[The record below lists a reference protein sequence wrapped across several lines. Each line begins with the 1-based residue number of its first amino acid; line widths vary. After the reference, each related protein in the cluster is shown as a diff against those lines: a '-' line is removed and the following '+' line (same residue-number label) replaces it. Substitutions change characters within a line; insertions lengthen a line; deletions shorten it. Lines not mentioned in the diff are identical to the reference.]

1 MASVR
6 LSRDLR
12 RDILHK
18 SQVAFEKT
26 NPDPAPSTAFLQ
38 KLATAIIDS
47 PVQLAAKRVAQA
59 HCDDSG
65 LKQQFLSFDMHELV
79 PQRFNISS
87 FKLRGE
93 PRSAEEK
100 ELTSSHYSS
109 NRFLEFEVNTAAPIS
124 ILHNPDRY
132 TSDAT
137 TITLYVQDLSK
148 EHQQP
153 ILDEL
158 VMLIKQRE
166 TLREKRSNYRANI
179 FGLLEDCNT
188 VHQFVETWPAGDA
201 FLSTEVKQ
209 RMHEKVTRQQS
220 ARNRREALDF
230 DSTIANQVVLTSKLI
245 GV

>member
-6 LSRDLR
+6 LSGDLR
-12 RDILHK
+12 RDILH
-18 SQVAFEKT
+18 QAMLAFEKT

-38 KLATAIIDS
+38 KLATAVIDS

-65 LKQQFLSFDMHELV
+65 VTQQFLSFDMAELK

-100 ELTSSHYSS
+100 ELTSSHYSRD
-109 NRFLEFEVNTAAPIS
+109 RFLEFEVNTAAPIS
-124 ILHNPDRY
+124 ILHSPDRY

-137 TITLYVQDLSK
+137 TLNLYVQDLSK

-158 VMLIKQRE
+158 VTLIKQRKS
-166 TLREKRSNYRANI
+166 LSEKRSSYRANI

-188 VHQFVETWPAGDA
+188 AHQFVETWPAGDA
-201 FLSTEVKQ
+201 FISTQIKQ

-230 DSTIANQVVLTSKLI
+230 DSTVANQVVLTSKLI
-245 GV
+245 GA

>member
-6 LSRDLR
+6 LSGDLR
-12 RDILHK
+12 RDILH
-18 SQVAFEKT
+18 QAMLAFEKT

-38 KLATAIIDS
+38 KLATAVIDS

-65 LKQQFLSFDMHELV
+65 VTQQFLSFDMAELK

-93 PRSAEEK
+93 V
-100 ELTSSHYSS
+100 H
-109 NRFLEFEVNTAAPIS
+109 TAAPIS
-124 ILHNPDRY
+124 ILHSPDRY

-137 TITLYVQDLSK
+137 TLNLYVQDLSK

-158 VMLIKQRE
+158 VTLIKQRKV
-166 TLREKRSNYRANI
+166 LSEKRSNYRANI

-188 VHQFVETWPAGDA
+188 AHQFVETWPAGDA
-201 FLSTEVKQ
+201 FISTQIKQ

-230 DSTIANQVVLTSKLI
+230 DSTVANQVVLTSKLI
-245 GV
+245 GA

>member
-26 NPDPAPSTAFLQ
+26 NPDPKPPTAFLQ
-38 KLATAIIDS
+38 KLTAAIANS
-47 PVQLAAKRVAQA
+47 PMQKTAMKMRQCHADERGVIQQYKSFGMKDLMPQILNL
-59 HCDDSG
+59 STFN
-65 LKQQFLSFDMHELV
+65 LKG
-79 PQRFNISS
+79 RYRN
-87 FKLRGE
+87 
-93 PRSAEEK
+93 AEEK
-100 ELTSSHYSS
+100 NLTTS
-109 NRFLEFEVNTAAPIS
+109 NYNSDVFLEFNVEMRAPVMVYHS
-124 ILHNPDRY
+124 PDRY
-132 TSDAT
+132 VTDFSQVA
-137 TITLYVQDLSK
+137 LYVSDFDESD
-148 EHQQP
+148 QQP
-153 ILDEL
+153 ILDGL
-158 VMLIKQRE
+158 VMLIEQRE
-166 TLREKRSNYRANI
+166 TLREKRMGYRQNI
-179 FGLLEDCNT
+179 QQLLEDCNT

-220 ARNRREALDF
+220 ARNRREALNF